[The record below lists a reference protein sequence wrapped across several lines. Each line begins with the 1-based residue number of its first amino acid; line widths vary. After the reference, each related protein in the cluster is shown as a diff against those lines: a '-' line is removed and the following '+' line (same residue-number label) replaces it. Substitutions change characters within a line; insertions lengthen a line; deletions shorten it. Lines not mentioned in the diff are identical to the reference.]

1 MRYEDVRRP
10 RGVESLWSYFK
21 CRIMPAAGRRHVV
34 GNITHLSGAMRRDIG
49 LPEEVRLMDLWS
61 LKDSGWR

>member
-1 MRYEDVRRP
+1 MRYENVRRP

-21 CRIMPAAGRRHVV
+21 CRIMPASGRSKAV
-34 GNITHLSGAMRRDIG
+34 GDVSHLSDSMRRDIG
-49 LPEEVRLMDLWS
+49 LPEEGRFTDLWS